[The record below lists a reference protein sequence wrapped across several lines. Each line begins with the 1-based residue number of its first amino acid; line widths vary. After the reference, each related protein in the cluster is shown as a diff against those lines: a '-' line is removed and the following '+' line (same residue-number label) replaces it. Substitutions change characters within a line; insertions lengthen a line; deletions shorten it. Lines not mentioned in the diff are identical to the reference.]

1 MQKTALANKRSLGA
15 LTLRNVRRNDEW
27 HEEERRASRARPD
40 ETTTPSPS
48 PDPARAIWMQIRRVT
63 QPSMGAGAAELDS
76 AAQRVQ
82 LAALRNQRSLGA
94 MTVRSEAQND
104 AWNELE
110 RWFNG

>member
-27 HEEERRASRARPD
+27 HEEERRASRGRPD
-40 ETTTPSPS
+40 ETTPSPS
-48 PDPARAIWMQIRRVT
+48 PDPARGIWMQIRRVT
-63 QPSMGAGAAELDS
+63 QPSMRAGAAELDS

-82 LAALRNQRSLGA
+82 QAALRNQRSLGA